1 LLFAL
6 SIKKRFRDVTGFCSI
21 GDRRLNAFG
30 AAAVAIPPPLWIYRR
45 LYTFSFPSKHSKQ
58 RRVRALIQLVSPTN
72 PRLGDAAA
80 MANNRDNLMQQQVG
94 AG

>member
-1 LLFAL
+1 LFFAL
-6 SIKKRFRDVTGFCSI
+6 SIKTTLSGRHRILFNWGYP
-21 GDRRLNAFG
+21 FG
-30 AAAVAIPPPLWIYRR
+30 AGAVAIPPPLWIYRR

-58 RRVRALIQLVSPTN
+58 RRIRVLIQLVSPTN

-80 MANNRDNLMQQQVG
+80 MADKRDNLMQQQVG